1 MEKEKFFKCGLNL
14 FKVFFVI
21 ILMIEVSGCN
31 EISHGD
37 QRRKFEF
44 LYKMNNY
51 ATLFREYTGVIS
63 YKKDFELY
71 KKRMNKLYLDVDAVK
86 IIPGYEPSVFLK
98 SKFIKI
104 IDDNLMIIQTYEQT
118 PGLDSLNI
126 NEEYQIRHMKEN
138 VDMFFD
144 LLNDEI
150 SKVGK
155 E

>member
-1 MEKEKFFKCGLNL
+1 MEKEKFFKCGLKL

-21 ILMIEVSGCN
+21 ILMMEVSGCN
-31 EISHGD
+31 EISQGD
-37 QRRKFEF
+37 QRRKFEY

-51 ATLFREYTGVIS
+51 ATLLREYTGIIS
-63 YKKDFELY
+63 YEKDFELY

-98 SKFIKI
+98 KKFINV
-104 IDDNLMIIQTYEQT
+104 IDDNLMIIQNYENT
-118 PGLDSLNI
+118 PGSDTLNI
-126 NEEYQIRHMKEN
+126 SEIYQVRHMNEN
-138 VDMFFD
+138 VEMFFD